1 MSDLEVNNKLLDPNR
16 LYVFGGFS
24 LDVSSGFLTHS
35 GQPVRLAPKV
45 YQTLVFLIENRD
57 RIISKDEIF
66 EAVWP
71 NTFVEDN
78 ALSYTISQLRKSL
91 AAFEPETTFIE
102 TVPRRGFRFVADV
115 REVETGLSAQHASGL
130 VVEKQTVEETWI
142 EEINDEH
149 ISRPQL
155 ALPSSA
161 GNALNRYLAVG
172 LVALIAMVTLGAVWV
187 MTRETNS
194 TSIRTVAVVP
204 LENLS
209 GTEIDRSILL
219 GMTYALISQL
229 GRSGDLAVRPLSST
243 ISASTPGA
251 DPLAIGKKLGVDTIV
266 EWNLQRI
273 DGQFRINAR
282 LIDVADGRQLWNESF
297 SYSETDLFRVQD
309 AVSDMTARSLIANIS
324 VAESSRLHKRPT
336 ENNDAYQAYL
346 HGRYHWNHRTLE
358 GFHAARGF
366 FEQAV
371 SLDPQFAEAHNGL
384 ADVHLGYYDY
394 GYKPASESIPFAIA
408 SVNQAM
414 QLDPSLSEAYSTLA
428 SIEFLYNRN
437 WKATEANFKRAIEL
451 SPNDPTPRLRF
462 GWMLSVAGRSE
473 EGLKQLLAAEKLD
486 PTSNIGQANIAYNL
500 MVSGDLAEAETRL
513 LKLKTNAP
521 NFSLANWYLATV
533 YFLQNRP
540 DESFEEYFTAF
551 SIDEGNSA
559 QIEKVRAAMV
569 NGSRA
574 DALRVWRQDLEKR
587 YSQGYFPPSN
597 IALVAALGKDR
608 EPTIKWLRE
617 AERLRD
623 PWLLQV
629 LHDPE
634 YRFLKGDPDFDQL
647 LSSLSFKQ

>member
-1 MSDLEVNNKLLDPNR
+1 MNEDKPLSNKGLYEFDSFRLDALAGVLSHSDVPIK
-16 LYVFGGFS
+16 
-24 LDVSSGFLTHS
+24 
-35 GQPVRLAPKV
+35 LAPKV
-45 YQTLVFLIENRD
+45 YQALLLLVSSD
-57 RIISKDEIF
+57 GRIVTKDEIF
-66 EAVWP
+66 AELWHD
-71 NTFVEDN
+71 TFVEDN
-78 ALSYTISQLRKSL
+78 ALSYTISQLRKAL
-91 AAFEPETTFIE
+91 AAYEPDITFIE
-102 TVPRRGFRFVADV
+102 TVPRRGFRFVCDV
-115 REVETGLSAQHASGL
+115 REVETGLTAQRASGL

-142 EEINDEH
+142 EEITDDQL
-149 ISRPQL
+149 SRPQL
-155 ALPSSA
+155 ALPPSA
-161 GNALNRYLAVG
+161 GNSLNRYLAVSF
-172 LVALIAMVTLGAVWV
+172 VALIAFVSIGAVWV
-187 MTRETNS
+187 MTRETKNPA
-194 TSIRTVAVVP
+194 IRTVAVVP

-243 ISASTPGA
+243 ITATNT
-251 DPLAIGKKLGVDTIV
+251 DPDPVSVGKRLGVDTVV
-266 EWNLQRI
+266 EWNVQST

-297 SYSETDLFRVQD
+297 SYSETDLFLAQD
-309 AVSDMTARSLIANIS
+309 AVSDMTARSLIANLS
-324 VAESSRLHKRPT
+324 DAESNRLHKRPT

-346 HGRYHWNHRTLE
+346 RGRYHWNQRTLE
-358 GFHAARGF
+358 GFNTARGF

-371 SLDPQFAEAHNGL
+371 SLDAKFAEAHNGL

-414 QLDPSLSEAYSTLA
+414 QLDPTLSEAYSTLA

-437 WKATEANFKRAIEL
+437 WEATQANFKRAIEL

-473 EGLKQLLAAEKLD
+473 EGLKQLLAAERLD

-500 MVSGDLAEAETRL
+500 MISGQLTEAEARL
-513 LKLKTNAP
+513 QKLKTNAP

-540 DESFEEYFTAF
+540 NESFEEYFAAF
-551 SIDEGNSA
+551 SIDEGDSA
-559 QIEKVRAAMV
+559 PIEKVRAAMT
-569 NGSRA
+569 NGSREE
-574 DALRVWRQDLEKR
+574 ALRVWREDLERR

-597 IALVAALGKDR
+597 IALVAALAKDR
-608 EPTIKWLRE
+608 EQTIKWLRE
-617 AERLRD
+617 AERVRD
-623 PWLLQV
+623 PWLLQI

-634 YRFLKGDPDFDQL
+634 YRFLKGDPEFDQL
-647 LSSLSFKQ
+647 FVSLKFEQ